1 MQRFQIIFAGY
12 GPENTSFSKSLKIMG
27 DKISTLFPD
36 LVDVQYVYNVMDLG
50 YKSEDILWMTD
61 QGVLT
66 VTYQSTSYLTDDV
79 PELGFVDLPFLFRDN
94 AHARGA
100 MDGAL
105 GQYLTNRI
113 EDRKNY
119 KILGYLENGFRQISN
134 SIRAISQP
142 DDMKDLKI
150 RVLPSDIHSRFFE
163 LLGANPIRMDLTQAI
178 TDIQTGALDAQENP
192 YTNTTTYGVHNYHK
206 HHTLSNHFY
215 ISRAIMCN
223 RSQFYLWPEPLKQ
236 AIIEAAGDA
245 MQWQRTQIE
254 TDVRIAEKLI
264 IEAGGQIHSLTE
276 AQTAL
281 FQEKIAPL
289 YKDARDQFGNTPF
302 GLLSNT

>member
-1 MQRFQIIFAGY
+1 
-12 GPENTSFSKSLKIMG
+12 MG
-27 DKISTLFPD
+27 DKISALFPD

-61 QGVLT
+61 QGILT

-94 AHARGA
+94 SHARGA

-105 GQYLTNRI
+105 GLYLKNQI

-134 SIRAISQP
+134 SIRAIRQP

-163 LLGANPIRMDLTQAI
+163 LIGANPIRMDLTKAI
-178 TDIQTGALDAQENP
+178 TDIQTGSLDAQENP

-206 HHTLSNHFY
+206 YHTLSNHFY

-223 RSQFYLWPEPLKQ
+223 RSQFYLWPELLK
-236 AIIEAAGDA
+236 
-245 MQWQRTQIE
+245 
-254 TDVRIAEKLI
+254 
-264 IEAGGQIHSLTE
+264 
-276 AQTAL
+276 
-281 FQEKIAPL
+281 
-289 YKDARDQFGNTPF
+289 
-302 GLLSNT
+302 

>member
-27 DKISTLFPD
+27 DKISNLFPD

-61 QGVLT
+61 QGILT

-94 AHARGA
+94 VHARRA

-105 GQYLTNRI
+105 GHYLTNRI

-134 SIRAISQP
+134 SVGAIRHP
-142 DDMKDLKI
+142 DDMKGLRI

-163 LLGANPIRMDLTQAI
+163 LLGASPIRMDLTKAI

-223 RSQFYLWPEPLKQ
+223 RSQFYIWPEPLKQ
-236 AIIEAAGDA
+236 AIMEAAGDA

-254 TDVRIAEKLI
+254 TDVREAEKLI
-264 IEAGGQIHSLTE
+264 VEAGGQIHSLTE

-281 FQEKIAPL
+281 FREKIAPL

-302 GLLSNT
+302 DLLSDA

>member
-27 DKISTLFPD
+27 DKISNLFPD

-61 QGVLT
+61 QGILT

-94 AHARGA
+94 VHARRA

-105 GQYLTNRI
+105 GHYLTNRI
-113 EDRKNY
+113 EDRKNF

-134 SIRAISQP
+134 SVGAIKHP

-163 LLGANPIRMDLTQAI
+163 LLGASPIRMDLTKAI
-178 TDIQTGALDAQENP
+178 TDIQTGVLDAQENP
-192 YTNTTTYGVHNYHK
+192 YTNTTTYGVHKYHK

-236 AIIEAAGDA
+236 AIIKAAGEA
-245 MQWQRTQIE
+245 IQWQRNQIE

-264 IEAGGQIHSLTE
+264 VEEGGQIYSLTE

-281 FQEKIAPL
+281 FQEKISPL

-302 GLLSNT
+302 HLLSDA

>member
-27 DKISTLFPD
+27 DKISSLFPD
-36 LVDVQYVYNVMDLG
+36 LVDVQYVYNIMDLG

-61 QGVLT
+61 QGILT
-66 VTYQSTSYLTDDV
+66 VTYQSTSYLTDEV

-105 GQYLTNRI
+105 GDYLTKRI

-134 SIRAISQP
+134 SVRAIKQP
-142 DDMKDLKI
+142 DDMKYLKI
-150 RVLPSDIHSRFFE
+150 RVLPSDIHSHFSE
-163 LLGANPIRMDLTQAI
+163 LLGANPIRMDLTKAI
-178 TDIQTGALDAQENP
+178 TDIQTGELDAQENP

-236 AIIEAAGDA
+236 AITEAATHA
-245 MQWQRTQIE
+245 IQWQRTQIE
-254 TDVRIAEKLI
+254 SDVRIAEKLI
-264 IEAGGQIHSLTE
+264 VEAGGQIHCLTK
-276 AQTAL
+276 AQIAL
-281 FQEKIAPL
+281 FQEKIASL
-289 YKDARDQFGNTPF
+289 YKDARDQFGDTPF
-302 GLLSNT
+302 ELLSNA

>member
-1 MQRFQIIFAGY
+1 
-12 GPENTSFSKSLKIMG
+12 MG
-27 DKISTLFPD
+27 DKISNLFPD

-61 QGVLT
+61 QGILT

-94 AHARGA
+94 VHARRA

-105 GQYLTNRI
+105 GDYLTNRI

-134 SIRAISQP
+134 SVGAIRRP
-142 DDMKDLKI
+142 DDMKGLKI

-163 LLGANPIRMDLTQAI
+163 LLGASPIRMDLTKAI
-178 TDIQTGALDAQENP
+178 KDIQTGALDAQENP

-223 RSQFYLWPEPLKQ
+223 RSQFYIWPEPLKQ

-254 TDVRIAEKLI
+254 TDVRVAEKLI
-264 IEAGGQIHSLTE
+264 VEAGGQIHSLTE

-302 GLLSNT
+302 DLLSDA

>member
-1 MQRFQIIFAGY
+1 
-12 GPENTSFSKSLKIMG
+12 MG
-27 DKISTLFPD
+27 DKISNLFPD

-61 QGVLT
+61 QGILT

-94 AHARGA
+94 VHARRA

-105 GQYLTNRI
+105 GHYLTKRI

-134 SIRAISQP
+134 SVGAIRHP
-142 DDMKDLKI
+142 DDMKGLKI

-163 LLGANPIRMDLTQAI
+163 LLGASPIRMDLTKAI

-223 RSQFYLWPEPLKQ
+223 RSQFYIWPEPLKQ

-245 MQWQRTQIE
+245 IQWQRTQIE
-254 TDVRIAEKLI
+254 TDVRVAEKLI
-264 IEAGGQIHSLTE
+264 VEAGGQIHSLTE

-302 GLLSNT
+302 DLLSDAYQKNLLHVFL

>member
-1 MQRFQIIFAGY
+1 M
-12 GPENTSFSKSLKIMG
+12 N
-27 DKISTLFPD
+27 
-36 LVDVQYVYNVMDLG
+36 LG

-66 VTYQSTSYLTDDV
+66 ITYQSTSYLTDDV

-236 AIIEAAGDA
+236 AIIESAGDA

-281 FQEKIAPL
+281 FQEKISPL
-289 YKDARDQFGNTPF
+289 YKDAREQFGNTPF
-302 GLLSNT
+302 DLLSNT

>member
-27 DKISTLFPD
+27 DKISSLFPD
-36 LVDVQYVYNVMDLG
+36 LVDVQYVYNIMDLG

-61 QGVLT
+61 QGIFT
-66 VTYQSTSYLTDDV
+66 VTYQSTSYLTDEV

-105 GQYLTNRI
+105 GDYLTKRI

-134 SIRAISQP
+134 SIRAIKQP
-142 DDMKDLKI
+142 DDMKYLKI
-150 RVLPSDIHSRFFE
+150 RVLPRDIHSHFFE
-163 LLGANPIRMDLTQAI
+163 LLGANPMRMDLTKAI
-178 TDIQTGALDAQENP
+178 TDIQTGELDAQENP

-236 AIIEAAGDA
+236 AITEAATHA
-245 MQWQRTQIE
+245 IQWQRTQIE
-254 TDVRIAEKLI
+254 SDVRIAEKLI
-264 IEAGGQIHSLTE
+264 VEAGGQIHCLTK
-276 AQTAL
+276 AQIAL

-289 YKDARDQFGNTPF
+289 YKDAKDQFGDTPF
-302 GLLSNT
+302 ELLSNA

>member
-27 DKISTLFPD
+27 DKISSLFPD
-36 LVDVQYVYNVMDLG
+36 LVDVQYVYNIMDLG

-61 QGVLT
+61 QGILT
-66 VTYQSTSYLTDDV
+66 VTYQSTSYLTDEV

-105 GQYLTNRI
+105 GDYLTKRI

-134 SIRAISQP
+134 SIRAIKQP
-142 DDMKDLKI
+142 DDMKYLKI
-150 RVLPSDIHSRFFE
+150 RVLPSDIHSHFFE
-163 LLGANPIRMDLTQAI
+163 LLGANPMRMDLTKAI
-178 TDIQTGALDAQENP
+178 TDIQTGELDAQENP

-236 AIIEAAGDA
+236 AITEAATHA
-245 MQWQRTQIE
+245 IQWQRTQIE
-254 TDVRIAEKLI
+254 SDVRIAEKLI
-264 IEAGGQIHSLTE
+264 VEAGGQIHCLTK
-276 AQTAL
+276 AQIAL

-289 YKDARDQFGNTPF
+289 YKDAKDQFGDTPF
-302 GLLSNT
+302 ELLSNA

>member
-1 MQRFQIIFAGY
+1 
-12 GPENTSFSKSLKIMG
+12 
-27 DKISTLFPD
+27 
-36 LVDVQYVYNVMDLG
+36 
-50 YKSEDILWMTD
+50 
-61 QGVLT
+61 
-66 VTYQSTSYLTDDV
+66 
-79 PELGFVDLPFLFRDN
+79 
-94 AHARGA
+94 
-100 MDGAL
+100 
-105 GQYLTNRI
+105 
-113 EDRKNY
+113 
-119 KILGYLENGFRQISN
+119 
-134 SIRAISQP
+134 
-142 DDMKDLKI
+142 MKDLKI

-163 LLGANPIRMDLTQAI
+163 LLGSNPIRMDLTQAI
-178 TDIQTGALDAQENP
+178 EDIQTGALDAQENP

-245 MQWQRTQIE
+245 MRWQRTQIE

-289 YKDARDQFGNTPF
+289 YTDAREQFGNTPF
-302 GLLSNT
+302 DLLSNT

>member
-36 LVDVQYVYNVMDLG
+36 LVDVQYVYNIMDLG
-50 YKSEDILWMTD
+50 YKAEDILWMTNR
-61 QGVLT
+61 GILT

-94 AHARGA
+94 SHARGA

-105 GQYLTNRI
+105 GLYLKNRI

-134 SIRAISQP
+134 SIRAIRQP

-163 LLGANPIRMDLTQAI
+163 LIGANPIRMDLTKAI
-178 TDIQTGALDAQENP
+178 TDIQTGSLDAQENP

-206 HHTLSNHFY
+206 YHTLSNHFY

-223 RSQFYLWPEPLKQ
+223 RSQFYLWPELLKQ

-254 TDVRIAEKLI
+254 ADVKIAEKLI
-264 IEAGGQIHSLTE
+264 VEAGGQIHSLTE
-276 AQTAL
+276 AQTTL
-281 FQEKIAPL
+281 FKEKIAPL

-302 GLLSNT
+302 DLLSNT

>member
-36 LVDVQYVYNVMDLG
+36 LVDVKYVYNIMDLG
-50 YKSEDILWMTD
+50 YKAEDILWMTD
-61 QGVLT
+61 QGILT
-66 VTYQSTSYLTDDV
+66 VAYQSTSYLTDDV

-94 AHARGA
+94 SHARGA

-105 GQYLTNRI
+105 GLYLKNRI

-134 SIRAISQP
+134 SIRVIRQP

-163 LLGANPIRMDLTQAI
+163 LIGANPIRMDLTKAI
-178 TDIQTGALDAQENP
+178 TDIQTGSLDAQENP

-206 HHTLSNHFY
+206 YHTLSNHFY

-223 RSQFYLWPEPLKQ
+223 RSQFYLWPELLKQ

-254 TDVRIAEKLI
+254 ADVKIAEKLI
-264 IEAGGQIHSLTE
+264 VEAGGQIHSLTE
-276 AQTAL
+276 AQTTL
-281 FQEKIAPL
+281 FKEKIAPL

-302 GLLSNT
+302 DLLSNT

>member
-1 MQRFQIIFAGY
+1 
-12 GPENTSFSKSLKIMG
+12 MG
-27 DKISTLFPD
+27 DKISNLFPH

-50 YKSEDILWMTD
+50 YKSEDILWMTE
-61 QGVLT
+61 QGILT

-94 AHARGA
+94 VHARRA

-105 GQYLTNRI
+105 GHYLTNRI

-134 SIRAISQP
+134 SVGAIRHP
-142 DDMKDLKI
+142 DDMKGLKI

-163 LLGANPIRMDLTQAI
+163 LLGASPIRMDLTKAI

-236 AIIEAAGDA
+236 GIIEAAGDA

-254 TDVRIAEKLI
+254 KDVRIAEKLI
-264 IEAGGQIHSLTE
+264 VEAGGQIHSLTE
-276 AQTAL
+276 AQTGL
-281 FQEKIAPL
+281 FQERIAPL

-302 GLLSNT
+302 DLLSDA